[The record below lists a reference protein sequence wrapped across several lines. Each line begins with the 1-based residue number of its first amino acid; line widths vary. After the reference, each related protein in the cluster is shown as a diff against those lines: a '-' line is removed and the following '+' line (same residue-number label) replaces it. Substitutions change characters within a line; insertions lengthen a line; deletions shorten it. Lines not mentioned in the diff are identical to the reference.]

1 MNYEDMTNE
10 QLAILIKS
18 GGKSELKLL
27 LWERV
32 RVLLHMKAE
41 RLYHTNSERCKRCGV
56 DKSDLRQSCYLVFLQ
71 ALDGYDSSK
80 GYKFTAFLSYPFKTM
95 AAEMLGYRTSKT
107 DTLDICESFDK
118 PIGGEDEDLTLLDM
132 LKDENAVDV
141 LELLDKQADGET
153 VRQEVAKL
161 MPKQREII
169 EKHYFENVPFKDIAE
184 KFGLSCSRILQIR
197 NNGFRQLRASK
208 NMQKLHYESI
218 YEIHYS
224 GFLQP
229 EEYYLK
235 HRLHRKI

>member
-18 GGKSELKLL
+18 GGKSELKPL

-56 DKSDLRQSCYLVFLQ
+56 DKSDLRQSCYLVYLQ

-141 LELLDKQADGET
+141 LELLDRQADCET

-161 MPKQREII
+161 MPKQKEII
-169 EKHYFENVPFKDIAE
+169 EKHYFENVPFTDLAE
-184 KFGLSCSRILQIR
+184 KYGVSYNRILQIR
-197 NNGFRQLRASK
+197 NNGFRQLRTSK
-208 NMQKLHYESI
+208 NIRKLYYESI

-224 GFLQP
+224 RFLQP

-235 HRLHRKI
+235 YRLHRKF

>member
-1 MNYEDMTNE
+1 MLCMNFKDMSNE
-10 QLAILIKS
+10 QLAELIKKN
-18 GGKSELKLL
+18 GKSELKTL

-41 RLYHTNSERCKRCGV
+41 RLYYSNTKRCKRCGV

-80 GYKFTAFLSYPFKTM
+80 GYKFTAFLSYPFKTI

-141 LELLDKQADGET
+141 LELLDKQADCET

-184 KFGLSCSRILQIR
+184 KFGVSYNRILQIR
-197 NNGFRQLRASK
+197 NNGFRELRKSRQLRRIWLGVG
-208 NMQKLHYESI
+208 NGRKLK
-218 YEIHYS
+218 
-224 GFLQP
+224 GFIRP
-229 EEYYLK
+229 DRYYLK
-235 HRLHRKI
+235 YKYI